1 MSELYER
8 IENFCKERKVNIT
21 QMCREANVP
30 RAALTDLKM
39 GRSKELSIKTLD
51 RIADYFNVSVDSIIG
66 KEQKKPPTSR
76 PTDERITF
84 DDFTYAMQ
92 NETKDLTDMDK
103 QLLLS
108 MAKQLNDARKQR
120 NGEHK

>member
-21 QMCREANVP
+21 QMCRESNVP

-51 RIADYFNVSVDSIIG
+51 RIADYFNVSVDTIIG
-66 KEQKKPPTSR
+66 KEQKETPTVSG
-76 PTDERITF
+76 ERE
-84 DDFTYAMQ
+84 FTIEEVLVAI
-92 NETKDLTDMDK
+92 EVADPATR
-103 QLLLS
+103 
-108 MAKQLNDARKQR
+108 AKILRRLKL
-120 NGEHK
+120 